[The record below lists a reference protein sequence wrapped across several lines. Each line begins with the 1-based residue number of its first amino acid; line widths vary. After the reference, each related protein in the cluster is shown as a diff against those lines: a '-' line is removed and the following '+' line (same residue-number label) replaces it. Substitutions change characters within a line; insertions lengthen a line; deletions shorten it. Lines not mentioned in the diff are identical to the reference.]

1 MGSTAIN
8 ISIVMPAYNEEL
20 NIRSA
25 TLQNMETFSAL
36 GLDYEIIIVND
47 FSSDKTGEIADE
59 LAGKWSEVRSFH
71 HKQNQGVGGAFKTG
85 IAHAKKNYIIFI
97 PCDNPMTCEDL
108 QAYLPR
114 VDVCDIVV
122 GVRVERLGY
131 STFARVASFV
141 YNRIMI
147 PLLFNIGL
155 ADVNWIQVYRR
166 SHFEDGTLAFE
177 NSNIFFLV
185 EILVQARKN
194 KLIIV
199 EVPSRMALR
208 MHGKATSAR
217 FSVVWATFLDAMKFF
232 IKINKRPKL

>member
-8 ISIVMPAYNEEL
+8 ISIIMPAYNEEP

-36 GLDYEIIIVND
+36 GLDYEMIIVND

-59 LAGKWSEVRSFH
+59 LAREYPEVRSYH
-71 HKQNQGVGGAFKTG
+71 HKQNQGAGAAFKTG
-85 IAHAKKNYIIFI
+85 IAHAKKDYVIFV
-97 PCDNPMTCEDL
+97 PFDHPLTHEDL

-114 VDVCDIVV
+114 IGICDVVV
-122 GVRVERLGY
+122 GARVKRQGY
-131 STFARVASFV
+131 STFARLASFV

-147 PLLFNIGL
+147 PLLFNIGIS
-155 ADVNWIQVYRR
+155 DVNWIQIYRR
-166 SHFEDGTLAFE
+166 SHFEDGTLAFG
-177 NSNIFFLV
+177 NSKIFFLV

-199 EVPSRMALR
+199 EVPSKMEVRL
-208 MHGKATSAR
+208 HGRATSTR
-217 FSVVWATFLDAMKFF
+217 FSVIWVTFWDAIRFF
-232 IKINKRPKL
+232 ITMNRKP

>member
-1 MGSTAIN
+1 MDSTAIN
-8 ISIVMPAYNEEL
+8 ISIIMPAYNEEL

-25 TLQNMETFSAL
+25 TLQNIETFSAL

-59 LAGKWSEVRSFH
+59 LAQEWSEIRSFH
-71 HKQNQGVGGAFKTG
+71 HKQNRGAGGAFKTG
-85 IAHAKKNYIIFI
+85 IAHAKKKYVIFV
-97 PCDNPMTCEDL
+97 PFDNPLTREDL
-108 QAYLPR
+108 QAYLQR
-114 VDVCDIVV
+114 IDVCDIVV

-131 STFARVASFV
+131 STFARLASFV

-147 PLLFNIGL
+147 PLLFNIGIS
-155 ADVNWIQVYRR
+155 DVNWIQVYRR
-166 SHFEDGTLAFE
+166 SHFEDGTLTFE

-194 KLIIV
+194 KLIIA

-208 MHGKATSAR
+208 IHGKATSAR
-217 FSVVWATFLDAMKFF
+217 LSVVWATFWDALNFF
-232 IKINKRPKL
+232 LKINKRPKL